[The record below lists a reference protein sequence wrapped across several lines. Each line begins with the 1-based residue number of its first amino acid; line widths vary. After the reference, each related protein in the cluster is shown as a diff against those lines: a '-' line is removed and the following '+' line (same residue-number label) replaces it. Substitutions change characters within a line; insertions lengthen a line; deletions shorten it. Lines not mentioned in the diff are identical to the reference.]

1 MTEQITD
8 IEGVVDGAT
17 TEEAAASRPSKVQ
30 RLEHEG
36 DIAADYLEE
45 LLDIADLDG
54 DIDMD
59 VEGDRASVQIG
70 GADLSLLVAEH
81 AGMLR
86 AVSSAYTQT
95 LGGGVARE
103 LYVRGETLSVFVQPI
118 GSDFFLLLALDGR
131 SNLGQ
136 ARLYGRDA
144 ARRLEAQL

>member
-1 MTEQITD
+1 MLAELTQLVTD
-8 IEGVVDGAT
+8 VNGAW
-17 TEEAAASRPSKVQ
+17 AAAI
-30 RLEHEG
+30 G
-36 DIAADYLEE
+36 G
-45 LLDIADLDG
+45 LDG
-54 DIDMD
+54 LL
-59 VEGDRASVQIG
+59 VEGHAHADT
-70 GADLSLLVAEH
+70 DLSLLVAEH